1 MLNAPLPLHRRS
13 PWIPDSDRFMNEAA
27 ALLKQ
32 SRAFVA
38 CEKARA
44 VARTRA
50 SVTDEEPLK
59 LYEAQSDVG
68 ASRTPSSRQ
77 GGNHGTANSFDDFDY

>member
-1 MLNAPLPLHRRS
+1 MLNAPIPLHRRS
-13 PWIPDSDRFMNEAA
+13 SWIPDSDRFMDEAA

-68 ASRTPSSRQ
+68 ASRTHSSRQ